1 MKLLVR
7 LLEGKNIRLRLRER
21 EDLDFLFDFKNNIDY
36 YGEYEAIQPQISRT
50 EAERRIENP
59 EKTDVDWTWFL
70 IEKHDGKK
78 IGFILH
84 FTNQPRGWI
93 EIGYALLPT
102 ERGKGYGTEAVR
114 ILVDYLFLS
123 KDIMRI
129 QATTDE
135 RNRPSQKVL
144 EKVGFKKEG
153 VVRSAGFTRG
163 KWTNDVLFSILR
175 EEWKEPKMLT
185 KAA

>member
-1 MKLLVR
+1 M
-7 LLEGKNIRLRLRER
+7 LEGRDIRLRLRER
-21 EDLDFLFDFKNNIDY
+21 EDLDFLFEFKNNINY

-50 EAERRIENP
+50 EAEKRNENP
-59 EKTDVDWTWFL
+59 EKTDADWTWFV
-70 IEKHDGKK
+70 IEKNDGTK

-93 EIGYALLPT
+93 EIGYALLPA
-102 ERGKGYGTEAVR
+102 EMGKGYGTEAVR

-129 QATTDE
+129 QATTDV
-135 RNRPSQKVL
+135 RNIPSQKVL

-153 VVRSAGFTRG
+153 IIRKSDFMRG
-163 KWTNDVLFSILR
+163 EWADDIFYSILR
-175 EEWKEPKMLT
+175 EEWKGPRLLT
-185 KAA
+185 KL

>member
-7 LLEGKNIRLRLRER
+7 LLEGKNIRLRLRDI
-21 EDLDFLFDFKNNIDY
+21 EDLDFLFEFKNSIDY

-50 EAERRIENP
+50 EAEKRIENP
-59 EKTDVDWTWFL
+59 EETDVDWTWFL
-70 IEKHDGKK
+70 IERHDGKK

-84 FTNQPRGWI
+84 FINQPRGWI

-102 ERGKGYGTEAVR
+102 ERGTEAVR

-123 KDIMRI
+123 KDVMRI

-135 RNRPSQKVL
+135 RNRPSQRVL

-163 KWTNDVLFSILR
+163 KWTDDVLFSILR
-175 EEWKEPKMLT
+175 EEWKEAKILT
-185 KAA
+185 KTA